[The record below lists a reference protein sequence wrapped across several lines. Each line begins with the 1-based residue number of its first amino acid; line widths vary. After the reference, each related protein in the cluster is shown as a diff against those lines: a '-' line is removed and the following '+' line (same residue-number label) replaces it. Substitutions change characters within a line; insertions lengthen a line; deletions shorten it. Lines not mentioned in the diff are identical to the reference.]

1 MVFPN
6 LLTQVS
12 MLSYAG
18 AVCGNFVV
26 DPAVVGDPRA
36 FRAAFLAELEAMA
49 EALGVGLGA
58 GGIAGVLPRGSAERL
73 AVVDAAL
80 GIR

>member
-18 AVCGNFVV
+18 AVCGNCVV
-26 DPAVVGDPRA
+26 DPAVVTDPRA
-36 FRAAFLAELEAMA
+36 FRACFLEELEAMA
-49 EALGVGLGA
+49 TEFGVDLGKGGLA
-58 GGIAGVLPRGSAERL
+58 SVLPHGSAARL

-80 GIR
+80 GIP